1 MRRGAKALGSLS
13 QWEYLLAAAAVAEGW
28 VVSIPDHEGPDG
40 SWGAPREPGYRV
52 LDGLR
57 ATLSFESFGL
67 AADSRVG
74 LWGYSGGGLA
84 SAWAAE
90 MHADYAPELNLVGA
104 VLGSPVGDLGNTFT
118 RLNGS
123 QWSGLPA
130 LVIASLANTFPSLGD
145 VVDEHCTEDGRATLK
160 RLERM
165 TTVEALVRMFRKDV
179 DDLLVPPLHE
189 VVAMPEVQEVFDAI
203 RLGTTVPGVPVL
215 MVQAVHDSVINVD
228 DIDTLAH
235 LYSQGGAQLTYHRD
249 MFSEHMLLH
258 PMSAPMTL
266 RWLIDR
272 FAGQPLDSHLVRT
285 KWPTLLN
292 PITYAGMW
300 RLGGIVGR
308 VMLGGRVPFRPL

>member
-1 MRRGAKALGSLS
+1 M
-13 QWEYLLAAAAVAEGW
+13 
-28 VVSIPDHEGPDG
+28 
-40 SWGAPREPGYRV
+40 
-52 LDGLR
+52 
-57 ATLSFESFGL
+57 
-67 AADSRVG
+67 
-74 LWGYSGGGLA
+74 
-84 SAWAAE
+84 
-90 MHADYAPELNLVGA
+90 
-104 VLGSPVGDLGNTFT
+104 
-118 RLNGS
+118 
-123 QWSGLPA
+123 
-130 LVIASLANTFPSLGD
+130 
-145 VVDEHCTEDGRATLK
+145 VDEHCTEDGRATLK

-215 MVQAVHDSVINVD
+215 MVQAVHDPVINVD

-272 FAGQPLDSHLVRT
+272 FAR
-285 KWPTLLN
+285 PT
-292 PITYAGMW
+292 AGFAPGPHQVADPK
-300 RLGGIVGR
+300 R
-308 VMLGGRVPFRPL
+308 